1 MNLFGFYGYI
11 SFFLGG
17 GGGYGSYGI
26 FLGFFGC
33 EFWNGENMKGKNSNR
48 REERK
53 RRSVLCGSC
62 WIWVGGGCVLCGGC
76 WVWVGAG
83 YYVLCGSCCCYC
95 GLYYFA
101 IEFGFFGSSKI
112 AVMSFL
118 IPTE

>member
-11 SFFLGG
+11 SFFFGG
-17 GGGYGSYGI
+17 GGCYGSYGI

-33 EFWNGENMKGKNSNR
+33 EFSNGENMKGKNSNR

-101 IEFGFFGSSKI
+101 IEFGFFGSSEI